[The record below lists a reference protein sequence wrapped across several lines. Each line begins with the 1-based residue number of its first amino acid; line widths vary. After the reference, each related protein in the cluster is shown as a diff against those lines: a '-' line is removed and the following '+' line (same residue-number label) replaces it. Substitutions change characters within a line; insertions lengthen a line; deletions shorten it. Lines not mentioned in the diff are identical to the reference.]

1 MPIII
6 REIIPIIYNLFLLLS
21 GTSFSLKDYH
31 EIYINKVIHIQLISA
46 TYLDGS
52 RSLPVLT

>member
-31 EIYINKVIHIQLISA
+31 EIYINKVIHIQLN
-46 TYLDGS
+46 YLKQCNLNIMVS
-52 RSLPVLT
+52 K